1 MVLSEAEGFLKMA
14 RADLAT
20 ALESS
25 DPARFREAAWGFWY
39 QQAAEKG
46 LKAWLHQLNRLP
58 PRSHDLARLLLML
71 KYAGAAMDAYEE
83 LERLTDYAVQ
93 FRYEVDLPPL
103 ALDRAEWNKKVKE
116 FLDTVAFHLAG

>member
-25 DPARFREAAWGFWY
+25 DPARFREAAWGFWL

-46 LKAWLHQLNRLP
+46 LKAWLHQLNLLP
-58 PRSHDLARLLLML
+58 PRSHDLARLLLMI
-71 KYAGAAMDAYEE
+71 KDSGAAIDDYEH

-93 FRYEVDLPPL
+93 FRYEFDLPPL
-103 ALDRAEWNKKVKE
+103 ALDRTEWNEKFKE
-116 FLDTVAFHLAG
+116 FLDTVDFHLTG

>member
-25 DPARFREAAWGFWY
+25 DPARFREAAWGFWL

-46 LKAWLHQLNRLP
+46 LKAWLHQHRRNQVSRITINRLV
-58 PRSHDLARLLLML
+58 
-71 KYAGAAMDAYEE
+71 
-83 LERLTDYAVQ
+83 VQ
-93 FRYEVDLPPL
+93 SR
-103 ALDRAEWNKKVKE
+103 
-116 FLDTVAFHLAG
+116 G

>member
-25 DPARFREAAWGFWY
+25 DPARFREAAWGFWL

-46 LKAWLHQLNRLP
+46 LKAWLHQLNLLP
-58 PRSHDLARLLLML
+58 PRSHDLARLLH
-71 KYAGAAMDAYEE
+71 
-83 LERLTDYAVQ
+83 YAVQ
-93 FRYEVDLPPL
+93 FRYEFDLPPL
-103 ALDRAEWNKKVKE
+103 VLDRAEWNEKVKE
-116 FLDTVAFHLAG
+116 FLNTVAFHLAG